1 MANFKAVVRKKRAD
15 GFYPVYIRIV
25 HRSRMG
31 YIKTSKIV
39 TDKQL
44 SKTGEIKDPVV
55 NDYCSR
61 EILRYSDLVNR
72 KDVSHFSVAE
82 LIEYLNNLDE
92 EVNFSEYANKFIA
105 LISSSPSSEVLPS
118 SSSIEPITE
127 RSGST
132 GRDSFLKLSLLDHN
146 EDETIVDKSS
156 GLTRFPEL

>member
-61 EILRYSDLVNR
+61 EILRYSDLVENI
-72 KDVSHFSVAE
+72 K
-82 LIEYLNNLDE
+82 
-92 EVNFSEYANKFIA
+92 
-105 LISSSPSSEVLPS
+105 
-118 SSSIEPITE
+118 SIDP
-127 RSGST
+127 
-132 GRDSFLKLSLLDHN
+132 LL
-146 EDETIVDKSS
+146 
-156 GLTRFPEL
+156 

>member
-82 LIEYLNNLDE
+82 LIEYFISVPLKWDELNN
-92 EVNFSEYANKFIA
+92 
-105 LISSSPSSEVLPS
+105 
-118 SSSIEPITE
+118 
-127 RSGST
+127 
-132 GRDSFLKLSLLDHN
+132 
-146 EDETIVDKSS
+146 
-156 GLTRFPEL
+156 

>member
-82 LIEYLNNLDE
+82 LIEFKY
-92 EVNFSEYANKFIA
+92 
-105 LISSSPSSEVLPS
+105 
-118 SSSIEPITE
+118 SINSATE
-127 RSGST
+127 
-132 GRDSFLKLSLLDHN
+132 K
-146 EDETIVDKSS
+146 
-156 GLTRFPEL
+156 

>member
-82 LIEYLNNLDE
+82 LYPSHLPH
-92 EVNFSEYANKFIA
+92 SFISKR
-105 LISSSPSSEVLPS
+105 L
-118 SSSIEPITE
+118 
-127 RSGST
+127 
-132 GRDSFLKLSLLDHN
+132 
-146 EDETIVDKSS
+146 
-156 GLTRFPEL
+156 

>member
-82 LIEYLNNLDE
+82 LIGYLNNLDE

-105 LISSSPSSEVLPS
+105 RMRE
-118 SSSIEPITE
+118 EGHE
-127 RSGST
+127 RNAKNYRLAVDHLQRYLGST
-132 GRDSFLKLSLLDHN
+132 EVMFSRLTTT
-146 EDETIVDKSS
+146 TIH
-156 GLTRFPEL
+156 

>member
-82 LIEYLNNLDE
+82 LIE
-92 EVNFSEYANKFIA
+92 
-105 LISSSPSSEVLPS
+105 
-118 SSSIEPITE
+118 
-127 RSGST
+127 
-132 GRDSFLKLSLLDHN
+132 SLL
-146 EDETIVDKSS
+146 S
-156 GLTRFPEL
+156 R